1 MSINPISRI
10 LIAAS
15 MITASFA
22 DFTALAL
29 SQSLQNTQLLTS
41 HETVSSDSFVLP
53 SGNIYCAVVG
63 TQTSEPSL
71 RCEMGSMLNPMPP
84 RPRDCEFDWGAGLL
98 LPSSGDPKVLCISDT
113 IGGSNYTLQY
123 DKTWK
128 NSGFE
133 CIALTTGLS
142 CANTSGRG
150 FFLSREKWY
159 TF

>member
-1 MSINPISRI
+1 MSITPISTI
-10 LIAAS
+10 LITASIIAAS
-15 MITASFA
+15 IA

-29 SQSLQNTQLLTS
+29 SQSLQDDRLLAS
-41 HETVSSDSFVLP
+41 HDTVSTDSFVLP

-63 TQTSEPSL
+63 TKTSEPSL
-71 RCEMGSMLNPMPP
+71 RCEIRSMLNPMPP

-98 LPSSGDPKVLCISDT
+98 LLSSGDAKILCVGDT
-113 IGGSNYTLQY
+113 VGGSEYTLQY

-133 CIALTTGLS
+133 CVALTTGLS
-142 CANTSGRG
+142 CANPSGRG
-150 FFLSREKWY
+150 FFLSRQKWY